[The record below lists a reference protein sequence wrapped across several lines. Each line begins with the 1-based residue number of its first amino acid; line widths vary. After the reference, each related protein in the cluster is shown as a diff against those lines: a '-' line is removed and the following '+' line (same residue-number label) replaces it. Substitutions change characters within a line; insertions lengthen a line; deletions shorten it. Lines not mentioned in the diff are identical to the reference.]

1 MEDRTRSRDL
11 QNPKGLSMSAAR
23 SLRWGALRSVV
34 IAVRTATRPGTPGV
48 GARLTALPR
57 MVWATFSGVYAGTSR
72 GRLVAIVAAL
82 LYVVS
87 PVDLIPELVLPLIGL
102 GDDAVVIG
110 WIAVT
115 LINET
120 ESFLSW
126 ERDRDPTVP
135 GAVFRGDVVRGDVVR

>member
-1 MEDRTRSRDL
+1 
-11 QNPKGLSMSAAR
+11 
-23 SLRWGALRSVV
+23 
-34 IAVRTATRPGTPGV
+34 V

-57 MVWATFSGVYAGTSR
+57 LVWATFRGEYAGTSR
-72 GRLVAIVAAL
+72 ARLVAIVGAL

-110 WIAVT
+110 WIAVA

-126 ERDRDPTVP
+126 ERDRDQVP
-135 GAVFRGDVVRGDVVR
+135 AEVFRGDVIRGDVVR

>member
-1 MEDRTRSRDL
+1 M
-11 QNPKGLSMSAAR
+11 AAAT
-23 SLRWGALRSVV
+23 SLRWGALRSL
-34 IAVRTATRPGTPGV
+34 ATAFRTATRPGTPGV

-57 MVWATFSGVYAGTSR
+57 LVWATFRGEYAGTSR
-72 GRLVAIVAAL
+72 ARLVAIVCAL

-110 WIAVT
+110 WIAVA

-126 ERDRDPTVP
+126 ERDRDQVP
-135 GAVFRGDVVRGDVVR
+135 AEVFRGDVIRGDVVR